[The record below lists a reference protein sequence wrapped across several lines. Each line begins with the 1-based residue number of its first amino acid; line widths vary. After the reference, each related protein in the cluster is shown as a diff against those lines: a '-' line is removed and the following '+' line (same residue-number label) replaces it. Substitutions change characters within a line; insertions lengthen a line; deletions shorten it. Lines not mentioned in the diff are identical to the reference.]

1 MYTFF
6 CYLFKLI
13 SLLVCLSTLITI
25 PIADIKTKSDVEPA
39 LINGKGKPV
48 GGMEPPNV
56 RAVLYISELKKSR
69 FIAPL

>member
-1 MYTFF
+1 M
-6 CYLFKLI
+6 
-13 SLLVCLSTLITI
+13 
-25 PIADIKTKSDVEPA
+25 KTRSDVEPA